1 MNSMQTSQPSRPIL
15 MTGHHRPDPA
25 GEHPS
30 TPASHDTATAR
41 RQEHTMNGLVS
52 TLTWVCAIACGL
64 NAGIFFIFS
73 NTIMKSLGEQPT
85 AAAIATMQSINR
97 VILNPLFLL
106 IFMGA
111 TLACAA
117 LAVTA
122 KFSDEP
128 HALWRIAGGVV
139 FVLGVF
145 LVTMALN
152 VPLNDKLDAVD
163 PNTPQGAAVWDEILT
178 KWTAYNHIRTI
189 SSTAAAVILTLAA
202 RAT

>member
-1 MNSMQTSQPSRPIL
+1 MNATHTSRRNQPSLMSRHDRPN
-15 MTGHHRPDPA
+15 PA
-25 GEHPS
+25 GAHPSSPENPS
-30 TPASHDTATAR
+30 TPITR
-41 RQEHTMNGLVS
+41 RQEHPMNGLVS

-97 VILNPLFLL
+97 DILNPLFLL
-106 IFMGA
+106 IFMGG

-128 HALWRIAGGVV
+128 HALWRIAGALV
-139 FVLGVF
+139 FVVGVF
-145 LVTMALN
+145 VVTMALN

-163 PNTPQGAAVWDEILT
+163 PNSAQGAAVWDEILT
-178 KWTAYNHIRTI
+178 KWTAYNHVRTVA
-189 SSTAAAVILTLAA
+189 STAGAVILTLAA